1 MALLIFGVFAS
12 LSLHVLWCDDLR
24 CVVSVSSVLCEVCS
38 ACVLFSRCAGVFVF
52 CS

>member
-24 CVVSVSSVLCEVCS
+24 CVVSVSSVLCVLRLS
-38 ACVLFSRCAGVFVF
+38 VQCV
-52 CS
+52 